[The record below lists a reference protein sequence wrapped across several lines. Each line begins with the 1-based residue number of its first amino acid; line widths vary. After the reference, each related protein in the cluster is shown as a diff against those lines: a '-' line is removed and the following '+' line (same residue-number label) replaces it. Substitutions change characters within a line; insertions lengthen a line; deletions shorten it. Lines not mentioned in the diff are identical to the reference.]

1 MDFLSIGLESAG
13 YEVWNSVKDGA
24 KSSGLGSL
32 DCNPD
37 T

>member
-1 MDFLSIGLESAG
+1 MDFLSIGLECAG
-13 YEVWNSVKDGA
+13 YEVGNSVKDDA
-24 KSSGLGSL
+24 KSSGLGNL